1 MRSPTLARS
10 AVTYD
15 WIESRWESLATQRR
29 VATVLVVVFL
39 VGLAVIEVNRR
50 GWLPDGIAEH
60 VPDRHWY
67 AILASFTLLLLAEV
81 ISLVLAL
88 ASSVSAAVGKQLEIM
103 SLILVRQSFK
113 ELTYF
118 DEPVVWDTVTGEVG
132 TRVLYILSD
141 AVGALV
147 IFALLAVYTR
157 CQRHPEFTRD
167 DAERASF
174 VATKKLV
181 SLLLL
186 AGLVVIAVDVGIRSG
201 LTWEATEH
209 YFEVFYTLLIFA
221 DVLVVLVSL
230 RYSTAY
236 PVVFRYFGFAV
247 ATVLIR
253 LALTAPR
260 FVDAGL
266 GIVAALFALA
276 LTWVYN
282 RSTGESPAGAIAP
295 TST

>member
-1 MRSPTLARS
+1 
-10 AVTYD
+10 
-15 WIESRWESLATQRR
+15 
-29 VATVLVVVFL
+29 VATLLVVVFL
-39 VGLAVIEVNRR
+39 VGLIVIEANRH
-50 GWLPDGIAEH
+50 GWLPAGLAEH

-67 AILASFTLLLLAEV
+67 ASLASFTLLLLAEV

-88 ASSVSAAVGKQLEIM
+88 ASSVSSAVGKQLEIM

-147 IFALLAVYTR
+147 IFGLLAVYTR

-181 SLLLL
+181 SLVLL
-186 AGLVVIAVDVGIRSG
+186 AGLALIAVDVGAHSG

-221 DVLVVLVSL
+221 DVLVVLISL

-282 RSTGESPAGAIAP
+282 RSTDGPPVSA
-295 TST
+295 TDHSTA